1 MRVPRARRR
10 PADDA
15 PGDVV
20 LVMGTAG
27 AGKST
32 LAASLRAD
40 GYERLNRDETGGRL
54 GGLLPALEERLAS
67 GRRRVVLDNTYLSRA
82 ARNAVIETAW
92 AHGAPARCVWLQT
105 ALEDAQVNVVQRMI
119 ARHGRLL
126 APDEMKRASRDDPG
140 LIAPGVLFRHRRELE
155 PPELAEGFTRVD
167 AVPFVR
173 EPRAGFEGRAL
184 IVWYDGVVRA
194 SRSGARTPR
203 GPDDVVLRPGAREL
217 ITRHRDEGWR
227 LLGLSWQPEVAAGSM
242 TAEEVAAT
250 FTRTHELL
258 GAEIECEW
266 CPHGD
271 GPPVCWC
278 RRPLPGLAVVMIERH
293 RLDPRQC
300 RYLGA
305 GGLDRS
311 FARALGLTY
320 VEPGSRFTIP
330 RG

>member
-1 MRVPRARRR
+1 
-10 PADDA
+10 
-15 PGDVV
+15 
-20 LVMGTAG
+20 
-27 AGKST
+27 
-32 LAASLRAD
+32 
-40 GYERLNRDETGGRL
+40 
-54 GGLLPALEERLAS
+54 
-67 GRRRVVLDNTYLSRA
+67 VVLDNTYLSRA

-105 ALEDAQVNVVQRMI
+105 SLEDAQVNVVQRMI
-119 ARHGRLL
+119 ARHRRLL

-140 LIAPGVLFRHRRELE
+140 LISPGVLFRHRRELE

-173 EPRAGFEGRAL
+173 QPRAGFEGRAL

-242 TAEEVAAT
+242 TPEEVAAT

-278 RRPLPGLAVVMIERH
+278 RRPLPGLALVMIERH

-311 FARALGLTY
+311 FARALGLSY
-320 VEPGSRFTIP
+320 MEPGSRFSFTIP
-330 RG
+330 RS